1 MPGIS
6 AALRRRFPLPS
17 VGDFAGRAWEPP
29 PLGFQTTS
37 EQGVVLT
44 NHISRRW
51 AAIAVIVC
59 SAGLVSACGGPP
71 PATSWSGLT
80 VSGET
85 AYLASTD
92 RIYAIDTNPLTNN
105 QQRQLWTFP
114 PIGQGASFTF
124 HAKPLVSDEGILYS
138 GSDNPGNSG
147 NFVFALE
154 TDRIIDVGE
163 PPNLSKTA
171 ETGWRY
177 PSSENQLSLGSIYG
191 GVSANGDSIYAAT
204 GKGQIVSFAANPD
217 GQAGQVNW
225 VFTTTQPIWS
235 SPVVSGSVVY
245 VASQD
250 HHLYALD
257 AETGSEIWKFAAD
270 AALAGT
276 PTVHGDTVYAGSL
289 DQKLYAVDAASGSV
303 KWEFATQGW
312 LWDGPAVYDN
322 TLYLGDLSGNLY
334 ALDLDG
340 REIWTLPSGT
350 ELTPSNIEN
359 KNKLEGMIRA
369 QPLVTEDRIYLAT
382 GAGKLYALE
391 RATQSY
397 VWTFPP
403 AAAQGG
409 EQFLTTPVLVGE
421 TLLVAPVPSGAS
433 PVYLYAINA
442 VSGNAQWL
450 FPPRQEQ

>member
-1 MPGIS
+1 M
-6 AALRRRFPLPS
+6 
-17 VGDFAGRAWEPP
+17 
-29 PLGFQTTS
+29 
-37 EQGVVLT
+37 T
-44 NHISRRW
+44 NHLLWRW
-51 AAIAVIVC
+51 VSIGVIVFC
-59 SAGLVSACGGPP
+59 AGLITACGGPP
-71 PATSWSGLT
+71 PPTSWSGLT

-85 AYLASTD
+85 AYVASTD
-92 RIYAIDTNPLTNN
+92 RIYAIDTNPSTNN

-114 PIGQGASFTF
+114 AIGQGASFAF
-124 HAKPLVSDEGILYS
+124 HAKPLVSDEGILYA

-154 TDRIIDVGE
+154 TGRIVDVGE

-171 ETGWRY
+171 ETDWTY

-204 GKGQIVSFAANPD
+204 GKGQIVSFSANPD
-217 GQAGQVNW
+217 GQADQVNW

-235 SPVVSGSVVY
+235 APVVSGSVVY

-257 AETGSEIWKFAAD
+257 AETGSEIWKFAAG

-276 PTVHGDTVYAGSL
+276 PTVYGDTVYAGSL

-340 REIWTLPSGT
+340 REIWTLASGT
-350 ELTPSNIEN
+350 ELTPSNLEN

-391 RATQSY
+391 RATQSH

>member
-1 MPGIS
+1 M
-6 AALRRRFPLPS
+6 
-17 VGDFAGRAWEPP
+17 
-29 PLGFQTTS
+29 
-37 EQGVVLT
+37 T
-44 NHISRRW
+44 NHLPWRW
-51 AAIAVIVC
+51 LSIAVIVFC
-59 SAGLVSACGGPP
+59 AGLITACGGPP
-71 PATSWSGLT
+71 PPASWSGLT
-80 VSGET
+80 VSSET
-85 AYLASTD
+85 AYVASTD
-92 RIYAIDTNPLTNN
+92 RIYAIDANPSTNN

-114 PIGQGASFTF
+114 ATGQGASFTF
-124 HAKPLVSDEGILYS
+124 HAKPLVSDEGILYA

-154 TDRIIDVGE
+154 TDRIIEVGE
-163 PPNLSKTA
+163 PPNRSKTA
-171 ETGWRY
+171 ETNWTY
-177 PSSENQLSLGSIYG
+177 PSSENQFSLGSIYG
-191 GVSANGDSIYAAT
+191 GVSGDSDSIYAAT
-204 GKGQIVSFAANPD
+204 GKGQIVSLSANPD
-217 GQAGQVNW
+217 GSEGQINW
-225 VFTTTQPIWS
+225 IFTTTQPIWS
-235 SPVVSGSVVY
+235 TPVVSDSVVY

-257 AETGSEIWKFAAD
+257 AETGSEIWKFAAG

-276 PTVHGDTVYAGSL
+276 PTVYGDTVYAGSL
-289 DQKLYAVDAASGSV
+289 DQKLYAVDAASGNV
-303 KWEFATQGW
+303 KWEFATKGW

-322 TLYLGDLSGNLY
+322 TLYLGDLSSNLY

-350 ELTPSNIEN
+350 ELTPNNPEN
-359 KNKLEGMIRA
+359 KNRLEGMIRA

-382 GAGKLYALE
+382 GAGKLYALD
-391 RATQSY
+391 RATHSH
-397 VWTFPP
+397 VWTFTSL
-403 AAAQGG
+403 QGG

>member
-235 SPVVSGSVVY
+235 SPIVTGSVVY

-257 AETGSEIWKFAAD
+257 AETGSEIWKFAAHT
-270 AALAGT
+270 ALAG
-276 PTVHGDTVYAGSL
+276 PPG
-289 DQKLYAVDAASGSV
+289 
-303 KWEFATQGW
+303 
-312 LWDGPAVYDN
+312 YDN
-322 TLYLGDLSGNLY
+322 TQYLGDLSGNLY
-334 ALDLDG
+334 PLDLDG
-340 REIWTLPSGT
+340 RKIWTLPSGT